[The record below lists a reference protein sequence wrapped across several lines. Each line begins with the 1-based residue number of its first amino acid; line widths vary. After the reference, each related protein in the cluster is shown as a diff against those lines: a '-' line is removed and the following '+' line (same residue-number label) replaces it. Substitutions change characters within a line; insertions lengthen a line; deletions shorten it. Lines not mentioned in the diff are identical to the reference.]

1 MMSRWVGVA
10 LLPFL
15 LLAAAP
21 VRADWNPLSAKD
33 LAALCHA
40 TGDAAKHAQ
49 CLGYVSGIYDLQFAP
64 RVPAGV
70 CPPANLS
77 PELLAEVV
85 TAYLDTHDDGPAAEA
100 IGQSVVR
107 FFPCGAGA
115 APPKKP

>member
-1 MMSRWVGVA
+1 MRK
-10 LLPFL
+10 LL
-15 LLAAAP
+15 LLAGFLLAALP
-21 VRADWNPLSAKD
+21 ARADWVPLTAKD
-33 LAALCHA
+33 LAGLCHA

-70 CPPANLS
+70 CPPASLT

-85 TAYLDTHDDGPAAEA
+85 TAYLDTHEDGPAAEA

-107 FFPCGAGA
+107 FFPCGPA
-115 APPKKP
+115 AAKKP